1 MQSTDFL
8 ATIQAN
14 WPALA
19 GAALLVLALV
29 YWLLTRTKAPPKRR
43 EGSDVLTEGAARAQR
58 NSALID
64 APPVASFSSTT
75 LAAGVLAGEPVMA
88 VAVEDIADGHAP
100 APDTTAPD
108 TPAPGAPST
117 DAPADD
123 LSRIKGLGPKLR
135 ARLDEL
141 GVTRFDQIAAWSETD
156 LVAIDAQLG
165 TFAGRP
171 AKDNWIEQA
180 RLLAS
185 GDLADYEGK
194 FGKV

>member
-1 MQSTDFL
+1 MQSTDIL

-19 GAALLVLALV
+19 GAALLLLALV
-29 YWLLTRTKAPPKRR
+29 YWLLTRTKAPPRRR
-43 EGSDVLTEGAARAQR
+43 EGTDVLSEGAARAQR
-58 NSALID
+58 NSALIE
-64 APPVASFSSTT
+64 APPAASLTSTTLTSTT

-88 VAVEDIADGHAP
+88 VAVEDGANEPTPTPVAP
-100 APDTTAPD
+100 A
-108 TPAPGAPST
+108 T
-117 DAPADD
+117 DAPAPTFTDD

-135 ARLDEL
+135 TRLTEL
-141 GVTRFDQIAAWSETD
+141 SVTRFSQIAAWSEAD
-156 LVAIDAQLG
+156 LAAIDAQLG
-165 TFAGRP
+165 AFAGRP

-185 GDLADYEGK
+185 GDLAAYEGK

>member
-8 ATIQAN
+8 ATMQAN

-43 EGSDVLTEGAARAQR
+43 EGSDVLSEGAARAQR

-64 APPVASFSSTT
+64 APPVASFASTT
-75 LAAGVLAGEPVMA
+75 LAAAVLAGEPVMA
-88 VAVEDIADGHAP
+88 VAVEDIADGQAP
-100 APDTTAPD
+100 APE
-108 TPAPGAPST
+108 TPAP

-135 ARLDEL
+135 ARLGEL
-141 GVTRFDQIAAWSETD
+141 GVTRFDQIAAWSDAD
-156 LVAIDAQLG
+156 LAAIDAQLG

-180 RLLAS
+180 WLLAN

>member
-1 MQSTDFL
+1 MQSTDIL

-19 GAALLVLALV
+19 GAALLLLALL
-29 YWLLTRTKAPPKRR
+29 YWLLTRTKAPPRRR
-43 EGSDVLTEGAARAQR
+43 EGTDVLSEGAARAQR

-64 APPVASFSSTT
+64 APPVASFTSTT

-88 VAVEDIADGHAP
+88 VAVEEVAVEPAATADAIATATATGTDG
-100 APDTTAPD
+100 
-108 TPAPGAPST
+108 S
-117 DAPADD
+117 ADD

-135 ARLDEL
+135 TRLAEL
-141 GVTRFDQIAAWSETD
+141 GVTRFDQIAGWSEAD
-156 LVAIDAQLG
+156 LAAIDAQLG
-165 TFAGRP
+165 AFAGRP
-171 AKDNWIEQA
+171 AKDNWVEQA

-185 GDLADYEGK
+185 GDLAAYEGK

>member
-8 ATIQAN
+8 AIMQAN

-19 GAALLVLALV
+19 GAILLVLALV
-29 YWLLTRTKAPPKRR
+29 YWLLMRTKASPKRR
-43 EGSDVLTEGAARAQR
+43 EGSDVLSEGAARAQR
-58 NSALID
+58 NSALIA

-100 APDTTAPD
+100 APDAQATDA
-108 TPAPGAPST
+108 PAPA
-117 DAPADD
+117 APADD

-135 ARLDEL
+135 ARLGEL
-141 GVTRFDQIAAWSETD
+141 GVTRFDQIAAWSAAD
-156 LVAIDAQLG
+156 LAAIDAQLG

-180 RLLAS
+180 RLLAT

>member
-1 MQSTDFL
+1 MLTTL
-8 ATIQAN
+8 QAN
-14 WPALA
+14 WPALL
-19 GAALLVLALV
+19 GVTLLLVALA
-29 YWLLTRTKAPPKRR
+29 YSLLTRRKAPPARR
-43 EGSDVLTEGAARAQR
+43 EGTDVLSEGAARATR
-58 NSALID
+58 NNALID
-64 APPVASFSSTT
+64 APPVASFTAIT
-75 LAAGVLAGEPVMA
+75 LAAGILATEPVMA
-88 VAVEDIADGHAP
+88 VAVEVPPPPESAE
-100 APDTTAPD
+100 
-108 TPAPGAPST
+108 
-117 DAPADD
+117 PADD

-135 ARLDEL
+135 ARLAEL

>member
-1 MQSTDFL
+1 MQTTTIL
-8 ATIQAN
+8 ATIEAN
-14 WPALA
+14 WPALL
-19 GAALLVLALV
+19 GVVLLLAVLA
-29 YWLLTRTKAPPKRR
+29 YWLLTRSKAPRARR
-43 EGSDVLTEGAARAQR
+43 EGTDVLSEGAARATR

-64 APPVASFSSTT
+64 APPVASFTAST
-75 LAAGVLAGEPVMA
+75 LAAGILATEPVMA
-88 VAVEDIADGHAP
+88 VAVDAP
-100 APDTTAPD
+100 PPTAPES
-108 TPAPGAPST
+108 AE
-117 DAPADD
+117 PADD

-135 ARLDEL
+135 TRLDEL

-156 LVAIDAQLG
+156 LAAIDAQLG

-185 GDLADYEGK
+185 DDLAAYEGK

>member
-1 MQSTDFL
+1 MLTTL
-8 ATIQAN
+8 QAN
-14 WPALA
+14 WPALL
-19 GAALLVLALV
+19 GVTLLLVALA
-29 YWLLTRTKAPPKRR
+29 YWLLTRSKAPPARR
-43 EGSDVLTEGAARAQR
+43 EGTDVLSEGAARATR

-64 APPVASFSSTT
+64 APPVASFTAST
-75 LAAGVLAGEPVMA
+75 LAAEPVMA
-88 VAVEDIADGHAP
+88 VAVE
-100 APDTTAPD
+100 
-108 TPAPGAPST
+108 TPPPESAE
-117 DAPADD
+117 PADD

-135 ARLDEL
+135 TRLAEL
-141 GVTRFDQIAAWSETD
+141 GVTRFDQIAAWSEAD
-156 LVAIDAQLG
+156 LAAIDAQLG

>member
-1 MQSTDFL
+1 MLTTL
-8 ATIQAN
+8 QAN
-14 WPALA
+14 WPALL
-19 GAALLVLALV
+19 GVALLVVALA
-29 YWLLTRTKAPPKRR
+29 YWLLTRSKAPPERR
-43 EGSDVLTEGAARAQR
+43 EGIDVLSEGAARATR

-64 APPVASFSSTT
+64 APPVASFTATT
-75 LAAGVLAGEPVMA
+75 LAAGILATEPVMA
-88 VAVEDIADGHAP
+88 VAVEGP
-100 APDTTAPD
+100 PP
-108 TPAPGAPST
+108 PGSAEH
-117 DAPADD
+117 ADD

-135 ARLDEL
+135 TRLAEL
-141 GVTRFDQIAAWSETD
+141 GVTSFDQIANWSEAD
-156 LVAIDAQLG
+156 LAAIDAQLG

>member
-1 MQSTDFL
+1 MQSTDIL

-19 GAALLVLALV
+19 GAALLLLALV
-29 YWLLTRTKAPPKRR
+29 YWLLTRTKAPPRRR
-43 EGSDVLTEGAARAQR
+43 EGTDVLSDGAARAQR
-58 NSALID
+58 NSALIE
-64 APPVASFSSTT
+64 APPAASLTSTTLTSTT

-88 VAVEDIADGHAP
+88 VAVEDGAKQPTPTPVAP
-100 APDTTAPD
+100 A
-108 TPAPGAPST
+108 T
-117 DAPADD
+117 DAPAPTFTDD

-135 ARLDEL
+135 TRLTEL
-141 GVTRFDQIAAWSETD
+141 SVTRFSQIAAWSEAD
-156 LVAIDAQLG
+156 LAAIDAQLG
-165 TFAGRP
+165 AFAGRP

-185 GDLADYEGK
+185 GDLAAYEGK

>member
-8 ATIQAN
+8 TTIQAN

-64 APPVASFSSTT
+64 APPVASFTSTT

-100 APDTTAPD
+100 APD

-156 LVAIDAQLG
+156 LVAIDGQLG

>member
-1 MQSTDFL
+1 MLTTL
-8 ATIQAN
+8 QAN
-14 WPALA
+14 WPALL
-19 GAALLVLALV
+19 GVALLLVALA
-29 YWLLTRTKAPPKRR
+29 YSLLTRRKAPPARR
-43 EGSDVLTEGAARAQR
+43 EGTDVLSEGAARATR

-64 APPVASFSSTT
+64 APPVASFTAST
-75 LAAGVLAGEPVMA
+75 LAAEPVMA
-88 VAVEDIADGHAP
+88 VAVE
-100 APDTTAPD
+100 
-108 TPAPGAPST
+108 TPPPESAE
-117 DAPADD
+117 PADD

-135 ARLDEL
+135 TRLAEL
-141 GVTRFDQIAAWSETD
+141 GVTRFDQIAAWSEAD
-156 LVAIDAQLG
+156 LAAIDAQLG

>member
-1 MQSTDFL
+1 MLTTTTM
-8 ATIQAN
+8 ATLQAN
-14 WPALA
+14 WPALL
-19 GAALLVLALV
+19 GAALLVLALA
-29 YWLLTRTKAPPKRR
+29 YWLLTRRKAPPARR
-43 EGSDVLTEGAARAQR
+43 EGADVLSEGAARAIR

-64 APPVASFSSTT
+64 APPVASFTATT
-75 LAAGVLAGEPVMA
+75 LAAGVLATEPVMA
-88 VAVEDIADGHAP
+88 VAVEAPPPPP
-100 APDTTAPD
+100 APDTD
-108 TPAPGAPST
+108 G
-117 DAPADD
+117 DD

-135 ARLDEL
+135 ARLAEL

>member
-14 WPALA
+14 WPGLA

-43 EGSDVLTEGAARAQR
+43 EGSDVLSEGAARAQR

-88 VAVEDIADGHAP
+88 VAVEDIAVGNAP
-100 APDTTAPD
+100 VPDAPTSETPASE
-108 TPAPGAPST
+108 TPAP

-135 ARLDEL
+135 ARLGEL
-141 GVTRFDQIAAWSETD
+141 GVTRFDQIAAWSDAD
-156 LVAIDAQLG
+156 LAAIDAQLG

-180 RLLAS
+180 RLLAN

-194 FGKV
+194 FGKI